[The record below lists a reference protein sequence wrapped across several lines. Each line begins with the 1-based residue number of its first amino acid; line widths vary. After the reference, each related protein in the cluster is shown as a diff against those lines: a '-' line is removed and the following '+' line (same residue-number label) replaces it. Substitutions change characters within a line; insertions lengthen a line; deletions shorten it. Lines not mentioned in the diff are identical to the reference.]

1 MQQGLFRSPGK
12 SARPFEISSDRTNGS
27 HRVSLRGE
35 MDISVTDAV
44 DREVRLAEA
53 SDATSIV
60 IDLNRLE
67 FMDASGIRLLL
78 NLDSRS
84 RSNGGRLRVTRATH
98 PQVLRVLELTGVDRL
113 LPFVE

>member
-1 MQQGLFRSPGK
+1 MQQGPFRSLEKP
-12 SARPFEISSDRTNGS
+12 SRSFEI
-27 HRVSLRGE
+27 VSVRGE
-35 MDISVTDAV
+35 MDMSVTDAV

-60 IDLNRLE
+60 LDLNRLE

-78 NLDSRS
+78 ALDSRF
-84 RSNGGRLRVTRATH
+84 RSNGGRLRITRATH
-98 PQVLRVLELTGVDRL
+98 PQVRRVLELTGIDKL

>member
-1 MQQGLFRSPGK
+1 MQQGLFRSL
-12 SARPFEISSDRTNGS
+12 RPSRTFEVSSDRSNGA
-27 HRVSLRGE
+27 HRVSLCGE
-35 MDISVTDAV
+35 MDMSVTDAV
-44 DREVRLAEA
+44 DHEVRLAEA

-60 IDLNRLE
+60 LDLDRLE

-84 RSNGGRLRVTRATH
+84 RSNGGRLRITRASH
-98 PQVLRVLELTGVDRL
+98 PQVIRVLELTGVDEL